1 MKILL
6 LFAALLTLSGA
17 NAQCIGKH
25 FITGAPV
32 TVAESSG
39 FTPGNAYAVSNWNG
53 MGWPYTIYGPRFSLL
68 GRLEQE
74 FTRIHECAH
83 LSIPTVDEVRANCA
97 ALREMRN
104 RGLSEEEEAELA
116 AWVRS
121 EGQIGLQYGGT
132 GTAFWDATLMCA
144 GPRS

>member
-1 MKILL
+1 MKIILW
-6 LFAALLTLSGA
+6 FAALLMLDGA
-17 NAQCIGKH
+17 NAQCIGRH
-25 FITGAPV
+25 LITGAPV

-39 FTPGNAYAVSNWNG
+39 HTQGNAYAVSGWNG
-53 MGWPYTIYGPRFSLL
+53 MGWPYTIYGPRFGLL

-83 LSIPTVDEVRANCA
+83 LSIPTVDEVQANCA

-104 RGLSEEEEAELA
+104 RGLSADEEAELA

-121 EGQIGLQYGGT
+121 EGLIGFQYLGT